1 MELNG
6 NSVPWTPRSW
16 PSLSEIALWL
26 PGETKSSKIHHKHLQ
41 NVTQSRTVSWP
52 PQFHHSYQ
60 DASCGQAFDKLHP
73 NPSDRSLRANTR
85 PRRWETERTYKSEN
99 FITSEECQLKDS
111 EIWRIKLLSITQSSQ
126 PVLFSAVS
134 VQVEHGKTTE
144 TSLLLHPV
152 TQWHHLWIKIVMKQ
166 QLNTGR
172 NPKPPTQPYNH
183 KGAAGSRRTWLLDS
197 KPLRPAWNCSFF
209 LEPMSVL
216 AQALL
221 DQSISQEKDM
231 RQRLHTGHVV
241 GLWSMA
247 IRLSLNSLTKPR
259 RLRGSMEESQANTW
273 HRGWLTIPAC

>member
-26 PGETKSSKIHHKHLQ
+26 PGETKSSKIHQKHLQ
-41 NVTQSRTVSWP
+41 IWLNHARYLGRLSSTILIRMHRAGKLSISYIQILRIGTRTQGK
-52 PQFHHSYQ
+52 HK
-60 DASCGQAFDKLHP
+60 AKA
-73 NPSDRSLRANTR
+73 LRD
-85 PRRWETERTYKSEN
+85 WETYKSEN
-99 FITSEECQLKDS
+99 LITSEECQLKDS

-152 TQWHHLWIKIVMKQ
+152 AQWHHLWIKIVMKQ

-209 LEPMSVL
+209 
-216 AQALL
+216 
-221 DQSISQEKDM
+221 
-231 RQRLHTGHVV
+231 
-241 GLWSMA
+241 WSLC
-247 IRLSLNSLTKPR
+247 RF
-259 RLRGSMEESQANTW
+259 
-273 HRGWLTIPAC
+273 WLKHY